1 MAKVELRGIVK
12 KFGKFTAVQK
22 TDLTVRDREFLVLVG
37 PSGCGKTTTLRMIS
51 GLDDVTEGQIY
62 IGDRNVTEVPPK
74 DRDVAMVF
82 QNYALYPHMTVY
94 KNIAFGLMV
103 RKFRKAEIEKRVLM
117 GAQML
122 GIESLLDR
130 KPRQLS
136 GGQRQR
142 VAMGRAIVRNPQAF
156 LFDEPLSNLDAK
168 LRTQMRAE
176 LKKLHQRLQ
185 TTVVYVTHD
194 QVEAMTL
201 ADRIVIMKDG
211 VIMQIGASE
220 EVYRNPGNL
229 FVADFIGNPTM
240 NFLNVDLVQE
250 NDGLYVIEK
259 NFKLSIPAKLRER
272 FLPAIGR
279 PVVLGIR
286 PEHIYDKKLA
296 TPFPGS
302 ESLKVEVE
310 IVEPVGSETILHA
323 SCGSAK
329 LVACV
334 DSKTEARY
342 GASMELMLD
351 MNQIHLFDKES
362 GKAF

>member
-12 KFGKFTAVQK
+12 KFGNVTAVK
-22 TDLTVRDREFLVLVG
+22 NIYLTAWDKEFLVLVG
-37 PSGCGKTTTLRMIS
+37 PSGCGKTTILRMIS
-51 GLDDVTEGQIY
+51 GLDEVTEGEIY

-74 DRDVAMVF
+74 DRDIAMVF

-94 KNIAFGLMV
+94 KNIAFGLKV
-103 RKFRKAEIEKRVLM
+103 RKFSKEDIEKRVRR
-117 GAQML
+117 GAQLL

-142 VAMGRAIVRNPQAF
+142 VAMGRAIVRDPKAF

-176 LKKLHQRLQ
+176 LKKLHQRIQ
-185 TTVVYVTHD
+185 NTVVYVTHD
-194 QVEAMTL
+194 QVEALTL

-211 VIMQIGASE
+211 VIMQIGTPK
-220 EVYRNPGNL
+220 EVYHNPKNL

-240 NFLNVDLVQE
+240 NFLDVDLVQE
-250 NDGLYVIEK
+250 NGSLYVIEK
-259 NFKLSIPAKLRER
+259 NFKLLIPPALHER
-272 FLPAIGR
+272 FLQSVGR

-286 PEHIYDKKLA
+286 PEHIYDKKLT

-302 ESLKVEVE
+302 ESLKVEIE
-310 IVEPVGSETILHA
+310 IVEPVGSETILHT

-329 LVACV
+329 LIACV
-334 DSKTEARY
+334 DNKTEARY
-342 GASMELMLD
+342 GTSMELMLD
-351 MNQIHLFDKES
+351 MNQIHIFDKES
-362 GKAF
+362 GKTF

>member
-12 KFGKFTAVQK
+12 KFGKFTAVK
-22 TDLTVRDREFLVLVG
+22 NVDLTAKDREFLVLVG

-51 GLDDVTEGQIY
+51 GLDEVTEGQIY

-94 KNIAFGLMV
+94 KNIAFGLQV
-103 RKFRKAEIEKRVLM
+103 RKFSKAEIEERVRK

-122 GIESLLDR
+122 GIEGLLDR

-176 LKKLHQRLQ
+176 LKKLHQRIQ

-211 VIMQIGASE
+211 VIMQIGTAN
-220 EVYRNPGNL
+220 EVYHHPENL
-229 FVADFIGNPTM
+229 FVADFIGNPSM
-240 NFLNVDLVQE
+240 NFLNVDLAQE
-250 NDGLYVIEK
+250 NGSLHVVEE
-259 NFKLSIPAKLRER
+259 NFKLSIPAALNER
-272 FLPAIGR
+272 FQQAAGR
-279 PVVLGIR
+279 SVVLGIR
-286 PEHIYDKKLA
+286 PEHIYDKKLT

-302 ESLKVEVE
+302 ETLEVKIE
-310 IVEPVGSETILHA
+310 IVEPVGSEVILHTT
-323 SCGSAK
+323 CGSAK
-329 LVACV
+329 LVARV
-334 DSKTEARY
+334 DNKTQAKY

-351 MNQIHLFDKES
+351 MNHIHIFDKKSE
-362 GKAF
+362 KAF